1 MIGER
6 DKETER
12 AKCVWKFAG
21 EGGCVSMEGRFVDK
35 KRGSEEDRGES

>member
-6 DKETER
+6 DKETEG

-21 EGGCVSMEGRFVDK
+21 EGGCESMEGRFEDK
-35 KRGSEEDRGES
+35 KRGSEEGRVES